1 MVTRSQKIRLAVF
14 LGVAVFILIGT
25 IGVITGNRLFKQR
38 MIYYI
43 RYKEI
48 SLSGLELGSAV
59 KYRGIR
65 IGRIEDIYIDEKD
78 ITSLIVKI
86 SVDKKVPIKED
97 TEAIVTLI
105 GITGLKMIELTGGTN
120 ESKQLPPNSFIK
132 AGLSLVDSISG
143 QAEIITQKLEFIL
156 NNLAEMT
163 TANRREQLYRLVDN
177 TSNTME
183 SIHTLV
189 DTNQV
194 NLYHTLNNLAR
205 FTNQLDTFMIS
216 AKLMV
221 QDVRKITQSPQ
232 LLTTIHNLEQVTT
245 ELQQA
250 NLANLINKLTNAIEQ
265 TDKTF
270 THLDLT
276 ILKSRHDIL
285 SSTEILRESLEYF
298 NEFTRLISE
307 NPSLLLRSSQQEEIK
322 GR

>member
-1 MVTRSQKIRLAVF
+1 MVTRSQKIRLAIF
-14 LGVAVFILIGT
+14 LGAAFVILLGT
-25 IGVITGNRLFKQR
+25 IGIITGNRLFKQKT
-38 MIYYI
+38 IYYI

-105 GITGLKMIELTGGTN
+105 GITGLKMIELTGGSN
-120 ESKQLPPNSFIK
+120 ESKQLAPNSYIK

-156 NNLAEMT
+156 NNLAELT
-163 TANRREQLYRLVDN
+163 TTDRREQIYQLVDN

-189 DTNQV
+189 DTNQI
-194 NLYHTLNNLAR
+194 NLYHTIKNLAQ
-205 FTNQLDTFMIS
+205 FTNQLDTFMVS

-250 NLANLINKLTNAIEQ
+250 NLANLIHKLTNAIEQ